1 MSVGPLLTIADDVYS
16 EYSEPLTN
24 LIFNKLQAGVQV
36 VQLKP
41 HLSVITEKLALMI
54 LQF

>member
-1 MSVGPLLTIADDVYS
+1 MSVGPLLTIADDV
-16 EYSEPLTN
+16 YSEPLTN

-41 HLSVITEKLALMI
+41 HLSVIIEKLALMI

>member
-16 EYSEPLTN
+16 EPLIN

-36 VQLKP
+36 CAVKA